1 MDNLQTL
8 LQDLQKKIEEKDEKA
23 VEELLEAIV
32 IERERSIVQELGKM
46 TRELH
51 DALNRV
57 RFDPT
62 LAEMVG
68 KDIPDVKERL
78 NYIIRMTE
86 DAANKSIAAV
96 ERSIPL
102 SDAIKSQADALA
114 LRTEK
119 LLEAGEVPVGLLPTL
134 KQIKSFTEI
143 CQIDAKAIH
152 DNLTEVLTAQSFQD
166 LTGQVISRLI
176 NVVQDIEARLAEILY
191 RTARSGSSGETIAG
205 EGPQVKHEAPGY
217 AKTQSDVDSLLS
229 DLGF

>member
-1 MDNLQTL
+1 MDTLQTL

-23 VEELLEAIV
+23 VEEILEAITV
-32 IERERSIVQELGKM
+32 ERERNIIQELGKM

-102 SDAIKSQADALA
+102 ADAIKAQSEALA

-119 LLEAGEVPVGLLPTL
+119 LLESGEVPTGLLPTL

-152 DNLTEVLTAQSFQD
+152 
-166 LTGQVISRLI
+166 
-176 NVVQDIEARLAEILY
+176 
-191 RTARSGSSGETIAG
+191 ET
-205 EGPQVKHEAPGY
+205 
-217 AKTQSDVDSLLS
+217 
-229 DLGF
+229 